1 MGITLTCYAKTAT
14 PNSANGLHHDSMP
27 ATQSGGSMKITI
39 RLKDVYGRQTAY
51 PVCDKAKLFSRM
63 AGTTSLTH
71 NMLCLIEQLGF
82 IIEVEQRT
90 L

>member
-1 MGITLTCYAKTAT
+1 
-14 PNSANGLHHDSMP
+14 
-27 ATQSGGSMKITI
+27 MKIII

-71 NMLCLIEQLGF
+71 NMLCLIEQLGYL
-82 IIEVEQRT
+82 IEVEQRT